1 MERLDRILLHWR
13 DGDDGGPTLARVASL
28 VERTGAA
35 VDVVM
40 VLPKPPWYARL
51 VGGDAEAAA
60 RRHAAELEATLRN
73 ILAAQPQL
81 ADKTTVEVVVGDPTT
96 EIVARAQLRSHGL
109 IVTTSTSKHELFG
122 RIEVQ
127 LVHRA
132 SSPVWVLRRED
143 PKRLRRVLVAIK
155 PDPDNPVGVELSR
168 RLLETA
174 ASVAE
179 AEGAEL
185 HVVRVW
191 GAHIERLLERRMR
204 RDRWEEVRDQLRRE
218 ARSQVLSLIEPWVDQ
233 IGGRLWLRQ
242 GDPEIVIPEL
252 VAKKKIDLLVIGTV
266 ARSGLEGVI
275 VGNVAERVFE
285 TVRCSILTLR
295 PKA

>member
-13 DGDDGGPTLARVASL
+13 DGDEEGATLARVASL
-28 VERTGAA
+28 VERTQAA

-40 VLPKPPWYARL
+40 VQPRPPWYARL
-51 VGGDAEAAA
+51 VDGNAAA
-60 RRHAAELEATLRN
+60 ATAHHAEERKEGLHRLLGNGALSDHAN
-73 ILAAQPQL
+73 I
-81 ADKTTVEVVVGDPTT
+81 EVVVGDPTT
-96 EIVARAQLRSHGL
+96 EIVARAAKQAHGL
-109 IVTTSTSKHELFG
+109 IVTTSSNENSLFG
-122 RIEVQ
+122 RVEVQ
-127 LVHRA
+127 LVRKA
-132 SSPVWVLRRED
+132 PCPVWVLRRDE

-155 PDPDNPVGVELSR
+155 PDPDNPVGVALSR

-174 ASVAE
+174 AAVAE

-191 GAHIERLLERRMR
+191 GARLERLLERRMR

-218 ARSQVLSLIEPWVDQ
+218 ARSQVLGLIEPWVDQ

-242 GDPEIVIPEL
+242 GDPETVIPEL

-275 VGNVAERVFE
+275 IGNVAERVFE

-295 PKA
+295 PLS